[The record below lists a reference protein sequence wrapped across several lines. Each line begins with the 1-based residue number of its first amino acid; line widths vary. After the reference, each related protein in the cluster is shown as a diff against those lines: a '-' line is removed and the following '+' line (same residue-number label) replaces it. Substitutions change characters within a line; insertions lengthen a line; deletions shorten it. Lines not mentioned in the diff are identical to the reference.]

1 MAVTDPH
8 FSDIDR
14 RLDIQR
20 HDNSLYE
27 RTGIAGW
34 VVLILFLGG
43 LSAILYIV
51 TLQVNPSTIRAD
63 RADGSGFP
71 GCSRIQSTGFE
82 PVTPNSGNSMP
93 KPEHGSSRAHRVG
106 RAL

>member
-8 FSDIDR
+8 FSDVDR

-34 VVLILFLGG
+34 VVLILFVGG

-51 TLQVNPSTIRAD
+51 TLQVNPSTNVSAPTAQMAPASPD
-63 RADGSGFP
+63 AVGSKAP
-71 GCSRIQSTGFE
+71 ASN
-82 PVTPNSGNSMP
+82 P
-93 KPEHGSSRAHRVG
+93 
-106 RAL
+106 

>member
-34 VVLILFLGG
+34 VVLILFVGG

-51 TLQVNPSTIRAD
+51 TLQVNPSTNVSAPTAQMGRWPLIPLAVPPGVLNRPRCRA
-63 RADGSGFP
+63 SGL
-71 GCSRIQSTGFE
+71 
-82 PVTPNSGNSMP
+82 SG
-93 KPEHGSSRAHRVG
+93 
-106 RAL
+106 

>member
-20 HDNSLYE
+20 HDNSQYE

-34 VVLILFLGG
+34 VVLIPFVGG

-51 TLQVNPSTIRAD
+51 TLQVNPSTNVSAPTAQMTPASPD
-63 RADGSGFP
+63 AVGSKAP
-71 GCSRIQSTGFE
+71 ASN
-82 PVTPNSGNSMP
+82 P
-93 KPEHGSSRAHRVG
+93 
-106 RAL
+106 